1 MSLLK
6 KLLSDK
12 KVVASALSTLLL
24 LVTVVTV
31 FVVMLPRTKAW
42 FAKNDNVTAGGMS
55 LSAKEDYLRF
65 DDTFTAKAV
74 MGNVTVAE
82 GLFKRDTDRKYYL
95 YDEDKNE
102 FSTDDKGNKQTL
114 YYGSL
119 FPGEYIEFEMRIT
132 CATERIGTGYR
143 LYFSGLSKSQN
154 FTTKPTDG
162 SQGTTYSIL
171 GVYRLALV
179 DVDGKETDKGFLSD
193 YTNNVTDDNQTITEG
208 IWDKAAMDDNGY
220 ITVKFRLYID
230 LTQYYELSGT
240 YSNLL
245 SEKSALIDNIVL
257 APKEDNQ

>member
-74 MGNVTVAE
+74 MGGVTVSQ
-82 GLFKRDTDRKYYL
+82 GTFKRADDGKYYL
-95 YDEDKNE
+95 HDGNQFLLTDGKKQSLFYD
-102 FSTDDKGNKQTL
+102 
-114 YYGSL
+114 SL
-119 FPGEYIEFEMRIT
+119 FPGEYIEFTMRFT
-132 CATERIGTGYR
+132 CAEERINSGYK
-143 LYFSGLSKSQN
+143 LYFQGLNKSDT
-154 FTTKPTDG
+154 FTTKTTDDSVG
-162 SQGTTYSIL
+162 KTYSIL
-171 GVYRLALV
+171 GVYRLAV
-179 DVDGKETDKGFLSD
+179 VSSVGGTETEIDKGFLDSYAD
-193 YTNNVTDDNQTITEG
+193 DVTNDTFAITEG
-208 IWDKAAMDDNGY
+208 MLNKSDMDAEGY
-220 ITVKFRLYID
+220 ITLKFRLYID
-230 LTQYYELSGT
+230 LEQYNTLQGT

-245 SEKSALIDNIVL
+245 SEKNAVIDNIVL
-257 APKEDNQ
+257 APKEEN

>member
-74 MGNVTVAE
+74 MGNVTVSQ
-82 GLFKRDTDRKYYL
+82 GTFKRADDGKYYL
-95 YDEDKNE
+95 HDGNQFLLTDGKKQSLFYD
-102 FSTDDKGNKQTL
+102 
-114 YYGSL
+114 SL

-143 LYFSGLSKSQN
+143 LYFGGLSKSDT
-154 FTTKPTDG
+154 FRTRLPDG
-162 SQGTTYSIL
+162 SEGDEYSIL

-179 DVDGKETDKGFLSD
+179 DADGKETDKGFLSD

-208 IWDKAAMDDNGY
+208 IWDKAAMDGNGY

-230 LTQYYELSGT
+230 LTQYYKLSGT